1 MTIITAATA
10 EHNKNTGAIVP
21 KQANMNDATSQKE
34 TIVITQWVSGGIFL
48 QVLAGAARKPHLTYS
63 VSPSIEVT
71 EQSWKKFNTLP
82 VLKCQ

>member
-34 TIVITQWVSGGIFL
+34 TIGITLRVSGGIFL
-48 QVLAGAARKPHLTYS
+48 QVLTGAAGKPHLTDS
-63 VSPSIEVT
+63 MSPKVEVT
-71 EQSWKKFNTLP
+71 TCVMEKK
-82 VLKCQ
+82 